1 LSLEFNPNLREHSRL
16 DIIMSYEDQSMEF
29 GTDSHIKKKS
39 KTISELSKEV
49 LYKAVYG
56 ISGKALKHEVWF
68 IKQIQE
74 SLIGKYQRMLS
85 SKQLQLYGL
94 VDMHLMIPLIV
105 SRRPKHLG
113 EELGGDH
120 IIDGQ
125 HKALLYYNGAKLLTE
140 QEEKAHG
147 GVHVMILEHDDNAT
161 LQDVEIKEAKLFRAL
176 NTLRKKLELVDQYRA
191 AVIENDET
199 AIHVQSVMQGINV
212 NYDNFGSELL
222 NARPV
227 ETFNQLNY
235 TITADYPKNA
245 AGLMKIQGGYEFWK
259 KIYTKKDT
267 PKKLQVLHGTAFRA
281 VCFIDRFI
289 SEGLTGKKAEK
300 FYEWCTTELSK
311 QFNQKQLIETSS
323 SFDAPRWALYKVIL
337 KYNEMIRN
345 EFGNEGSC
353 WIIGPETLVSAIK
366 NSGRDSKGESRFMH
380 PDEDTMILMYG
391 LTGEQQQQW
400 RENVIELREYFIK
413 LNKNTRKSNP

>member
-1 LSLEFNPNLREHSRL
+1 
-16 DIIMSYEDQSMEF
+16 MTYEEQPMGF
-29 GTDSHIKKKS
+29 GTDSHVKKKS
-39 KTISELSKEV
+39 KTISELSTEV

-56 ISGKALKHEVWF
+56 ISGKALKPEVWF
-68 IKQIQE
+68 RKQIHNA
-74 SLIGKYQRMLS
+74 LVGKYQRMLS
-85 SKQLQLYGL
+85 SKQLQSYGV
-94 VDMHLMIPLIV
+94 VDMELMIPLIV

-125 HKALLYYNGAKLLTE
+125 HKAILYYNGSKLLTE
-140 QEEKAHG
+140 EEEKKHG
-147 GVHVMILEHDDNAT
+147 GVHVQILEHDENAS
-161 LQDVEIKEAKLFRAL
+161 LQDVEIKEAKLFIAL
-176 NTLRKKLELVDQYRA
+176 NTLRKKLELIDKYRA
-191 AVIENDET
+191 GVIENDET

-212 NYDNFGSELL
+212 NYDNFGSDLP

-245 AGLMKIQGGYEFWK
+245 AGLMAIQGGYELWK
-259 KIYTKKDT
+259 KIYAKKDT
-267 PKKLQVLHGTAFRA
+267 SKKLQTLHGTSFRA

-353 WIIGPETLVSAIK
+353 WIIGPETLASAIK
-366 NSGRDSKGESRFMH
+366 NSGRDGKGEARFMH
-380 PDEDTMILMYG
+380 PDEDTMILMFG
-391 LTGEQQQQW
+391 LTGELQQQW
-400 RENVIELREYFIK
+400 RETVIELREYFRN
-413 LNKNTRKSNP
+413 LNKGNQKSNP